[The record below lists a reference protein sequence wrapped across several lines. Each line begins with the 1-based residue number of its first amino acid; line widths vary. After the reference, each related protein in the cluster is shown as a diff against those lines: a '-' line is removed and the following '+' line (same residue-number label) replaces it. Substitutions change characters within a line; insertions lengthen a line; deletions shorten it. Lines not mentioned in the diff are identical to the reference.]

1 MNITAIWNTLKAEGK
16 YTPEWTPGQEAE
28 NLQAAKVVCEQLATS
43 SKTDKMGITT
53 YKREGIKFMIY
64 STYNFEDFRSSEES
78 GFRDTHHYIIR
89 THRF

>member
-28 NLQAAKVVCEQLATS
+28 NLQAAKTVCEQLATS
-43 SKTDKMGITT
+43 SKTDKLGITT

-64 STYNFEDFRSSEES
+64 STYGNFSSSEEP